1 MKTRSFV
8 CGARQHLRSFGV
20 RLIVCIFIAGFFAV
34 FAGGFEGFG
43 VIAWMAAIGCGVWEF
58 LSTVV
63 IDVNSDGVI
72 YRKSG
77 KEPVRYSFADYY
89 ISTSS
94 DGMSLIAEHRKSGKT
109 EMLKCT
115 SFDKA
120 TITDAA
126 TYIKSASSAYF
137 LNRRSAPA
145 EPAKDTTPAANL
157 KRAAEAA
164 AEAASDVSKRNPYSK
179 NYAGNTAPKPK
190 KIVTAVPVT
199 PNLATP
205 TTVTPKPTTS
215 KLTTPKSTE
224 TVKTEP
230 VKTESVK
237 AKPVSDI
244 PTLSK
249 DIPADYNKLPE
260 IGKISDEGYRSM
272 PEITVPSFDEKLP
285 DIDAAPKPSKHD
297 HGEDFHKIVFYYPKR
312 SITERIE
319 RSNALFVL
327 WALFFAVLAFLG
339 GYIALGALRTAVGDE
354 IYIPGYVTML
364 LAGVIALVAVI
375 VIAVRVV
382 SGAAVTSRIF
392 SKLEIT
398 EHHLVIDNVRCR
410 FDKMSS
416 MTMTAPAMASGRRH
430 LSYRFD
436 GKAFDYDLGPAVKPI
451 GKRSDEFFTRY
462 DDLWRELSVRG
473 FRAV

>member
-8 CGARQHLRSFGV
+8 CGARQHLRSFGI
-20 RLIVCIFIAGFFAV
+20 RLIVCIFIAGFFSV

-43 VIAWMAAIGCGVWEF
+43 VVVWLAAIGCGVWEF

-77 KEPVRYSFADYY
+77 KEPVRYTFADYY
-89 ISTSS
+89 ISPSS

-109 EMLKCT
+109 ETIKCT

-126 TYIKSASSAYF
+126 MYIKSASSAYF

-145 EPAKDTTPAANL
+145 EPAKDNTPAANM
-157 KRAAEAA
+157 KRAAETA
-164 AEAASDVSKRNPYSK
+164 AEASKRNPYSK
-179 NYAGNTAPKPK
+179 NYVGNAAPKPK
-190 KIVTAVPVT
+190 QVVTGVP
-199 PNLATP
+199 
-205 TTVTPKPTTS
+205 VTPKPTEA
-215 KLTTPKSTE
+215 KAE
-224 TVKTEP
+224 AVKTEP
-230 VKTESVK
+230 AKAEPVK
-237 AKPVSDI
+237 AEPVKSEPA
-244 PTLSK
+244 PTPTITDLSK

-260 IGKISDEGYRSM
+260 IGKISDADYRSM
-272 PEITVPSFDEKLP
+272 PEIIVPSFDEKLP
-285 DIDAAPKPSKHD
+285 EVGAAPVPSKHD

-312 SITERIE
+312 SISERIE

-327 WALFFAVLAFLG
+327 WTLFFAVLAFLG

-354 IYIPGYVTML
+354 IYIPGYVTIL
-364 LAGVIALVAVI
+364 LAGVIALAAMI

-416 MTMTAPAMASGRRH
+416 MTMTAPATASGRRG

-436 GKAFDYDLGPAVKPI
+436 GKVFDYDLGPAVKPS

-473 FRAV
+473 FRAI

>member
-8 CGARQHLRSFGV
+8 CGARQHLRSFGI

-34 FAGGFEGFG
+34 FAGGFEEFG
-43 VIAWMAAIGCGVWEF
+43 VVVWLAAIGCGVWEF

-63 IDVNSDGVI
+63 IDVNPDGVI

-77 KEPVRYSFADYY
+77 KEPVRYPFADYY
-89 ISTSS
+89 ISPSS
-94 DGMSLIAEHRKSGKT
+94 DGMSLIAEHRKTGKT
-109 EMLKCT
+109 ETIKCT

-126 TYIKSASSAYF
+126 MYIKSASRAYF
-137 LNRRSAPA
+137 LNRRSAPV
-145 EPAKDTTPAANL
+145 EPAKDSTPAANM
-157 KRAAEAA
+157 KRAAETA
-164 AEAASDVSKRNPYSK
+164 AEASKRNPYSK
-179 NYAGNTAPKPK
+179 NYVGNTVPKPK
-190 KIVTAVPVT
+190 QIVTGVPVT
-199 PNLATP
+199 P
-205 TTVTPKPTTS
+205 KPAEA
-215 KLTTPKSTE
+215 KAE
-224 TVKTEP
+224 AVKTEP
-230 VKTESVK
+230 AKAEPVKSEP
-237 AKPVSDI
+237 A
-244 PTLSK
+244 PTPTVPDLSK

-260 IGKISDEGYRSM
+260 IGKISDADYRSM
-272 PEITVPSFDEKLP
+272 PEIAVPSFDEKLP
-285 DIDAAPKPSKHD
+285 EVGDAPVPSKHD

-312 SITERIE
+312 SISERIE

-327 WALFFAVLAFLG
+327 WTLFFAVLAFLG

-375 VIAVRVV
+375 VITVRVV

-416 MTMTAPAMASGRRH
+416 MTMTAPATASGRRR

-436 GKAFDYDLGPAVKPI
+436 GKTFDYDLGPAVKPS

-462 DDLWRELSVRG
+462 DDLWHELSTRG
-473 FRAV
+473 FRAI

>member
-1 MKTRSFV
+1 M
-8 CGARQHLRSFGV
+8 
-20 RLIVCIFIAGFFAV
+20 

-43 VIAWMAAIGCGVWEF
+43 VVVWLAAIGCGVWEF

-77 KEPVRYSFADYY
+77 KEPVRYTFADYY
-89 ISTSS
+89 ISPSS

-109 EMLKCT
+109 ETIKCT

-126 TYIKSASSAYF
+126 MYIKSASSAYF

-145 EPAKDTTPAANL
+145 EPAKDSTPAANM
-157 KRAAEAA
+157 KRAAETA
-164 AEAASDVSKRNPYSK
+164 AEASKRNPYSK
-179 NYAGNTAPKPK
+179 NYVGNAAPKPK
-190 KIVTAVPVT
+190 QVVTGVP
-199 PNLATP
+199 
-205 TTVTPKPTTS
+205 VTPKPTEA
-215 KLTTPKSTE
+215 KAE
-224 TVKTEP
+224 AVKTEP
-230 VKTESVK
+230 AKAELVK
-237 AKPVSDI
+237 AEPVKAELVKAELVKAEPVKAEPVKAEPVKSEPA
-244 PTLSK
+244 PTPTITDLSK

-260 IGKISDEGYRSM
+260 IGKISDADYRSM
-272 PEITVPSFDEKLP
+272 PEIIVPSFDEKLP
-285 DIDAAPKPSKHD
+285 EVGAAPVPSKHD

-312 SITERIE
+312 SISERIE

-327 WALFFAVLAFLG
+327 WTLFFAVLAFLG
-339 GYIALGALRTAVGDE
+339 GYIALGALRTAVGDD
-354 IYIPGYVTML
+354 IYIPGYVTIL
-364 LAGVIALVAVI
+364 LAGVIALAAMI

-416 MTMTAPAMASGRRH
+416 MTMTAPATASGRRG

-436 GKAFDYDLGPAVKPI
+436 GKVFDYDLGPAVKPS

-473 FRAV
+473 FRAI